1 MQEVI
6 RVQWGNGEYVIF
18 LDDVEMCRC
27 KDAEIA
33 FAAIKWC
40 WNKWLGEV
48 ESPCDTCAF
57 YYPDSGCM
65 GSLVEDEVEE

>member
-6 RVQWGNGEYVIF
+6 RVQWKNGEYVIF

-40 WNKWLGEV
+40 LNKWLGEV
-48 ESPCDTCAF
+48 AE
-57 YYPDSGCM
+57 
-65 GSLVEDEVEE
+65 

>member
-6 RVQWGNGEYVIF
+6 RVQWHNGEYVIF

-27 KDAEIA
+27 KDTEIA
-33 FAAIKWC
+33 FETIKWC

-48 ESPCDTCAF
+48 AE
-57 YYPDSGCM
+57 
-65 GSLVEDEVEE
+65 